1 MRTEFRSATLTEP
14 VVEALSPRTA
24 RNAPPM
30 VTATVMTGL
39 PAFVRETFGPNALN
53 RAQQATLLDIE
64 MIERLD
70 CFIPQTVVTT
80 FLDTVERSAGEPN
93 VGLIIA
99 PNVSFSDL
107 GLWGEYVLAAD
118 TLRAAL
124 VRAASS
130 MDFHCTGD
138 EIGLLINGQMA
149 QLRYVSAVR
158 GRPGYTHVACAM
170 AAWMLSVFR
179 HYLPSGWQP
188 RMIRLDVPRPCSAT
202 PFDDTFSC
210 PVVFDAREISI
221 IFDTHLLDQPAP
233 RSRARLLTLE
243 DVARSRLAPANLD
256 RLPDAVAAH
265 IWAQVLT
272 GAVSIE
278 STAQAFDMSVRSLQR
293 GLNREGIE
301 FRTLTNAIRVRR
313 AKELLEGTNASL
325 TEISTALGYSTP
337 ASFTRTFR
345 KATEVVPKEFRRV
358 AWSAAG
364 LQRRRPR

>member
-1 MRTEFRSATLTEP
+1 
-14 VVEALSPRTA
+14 
-24 RNAPPM
+24 M

-39 PAFVRETFGPNALN
+39 PAFVRETFGHDALN
-53 RAQQATLLDIE
+53 RAQQAALLDIE
-64 MIERLD
+64 MIETLD

-80 FLDTVERSAGEPN
+80 FLDTVERGAGEPN

-99 PNVSFSDL
+99 PNVSLSDL

-138 EIGLLINGQMA
+138 EIGLLINGQTA

-158 GRPGYTHVACAM
+158 GRPGYAHVACAM

-188 RMIRLDVPRPCSAT
+188 RMIRLDIPRPRSAT

-210 PVVFDAREISI
+210 PVAFDARAISI
-221 IFDTHLLDQPAP
+221 TFDADLLDRPA
-233 RSRARLLTLE
+233 RSRARLLTLD
-243 DVARSRLAPANLD
+243 DVARSRLAPAKLD

-272 GAVSIE
+272 GTVSIE

-293 GLNREGIE
+293 GLSREGID
-301 FRTLTNAIRVRR
+301 FRTLTNAIRIRR

-345 KATEVVPKEFRRV
+345 KATEVVPKEFRRL
-358 AWSAAG
+358 AWSTAG